1 MKSYKARLLSTAV
14 IGVGMALGGAGA
26 ASLAG
31 TAYAACKPAACA
43 CNPCQPCPCK
53 PACGACNPC
62 NPLQALPAAPAILAS
77 LPAAPATRAS
87 LPVAPATPASPRA
100 TNARPGSGRLSGRP
114 CFSGLRRRQAP
125 RPFQAASRTAC
136 ASGSRSSCSASLK
149 RLNAPQSAIRQVSST
164 ICSSLKCAFSRSKI
178 PSRMPPARSLT

>member
-62 NPLQALPAAPAILAS
+62 KPACAACNPCKPACGACNPCKPACA
-77 LPAAPATRAS
+77 
-87 LPVAPATPASPRA
+87 ATPASPRA